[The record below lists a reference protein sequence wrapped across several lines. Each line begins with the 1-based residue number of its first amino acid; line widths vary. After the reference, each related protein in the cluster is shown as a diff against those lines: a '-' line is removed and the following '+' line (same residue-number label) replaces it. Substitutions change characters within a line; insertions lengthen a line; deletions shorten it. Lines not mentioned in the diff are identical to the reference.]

1 MIPTYIEY
9 LRRQQ
14 KALRDE
20 LSRVGDLLAQ
30 LSKQGATTQTQV
42 PAPTAHTATMIVGGM
57 SSTLAVGPNDAEAAK

>member
-30 LSKQGATTQTQV
+30 LSKQGATTQTQAV
-42 PAPTAHTATMIVGGM
+42 AAAHQ
-57 SSTLAVGPNDAEAAK
+57 SSTLIVVPESMERPGPEAAK

>member
-30 LSKQGATTQTQV
+30 LSKQGATTQTQAV
-42 PAPTAHTATMIVGGM
+42 TAAHQSATLIVRGM

>member
-30 LSKQGATTQTQV
+30 LSKQGATTQTQAVTAAHQSATLIVV
-42 PAPTAHTATMIVGGM
+42 PESMERHGPT
-57 SSTLAVGPNDAEAAK
+57 EAAG